1 MIHLSDLIA
10 QNVVESL
17 PVGLL
22 IVDHTG
28 AFTTVNSA
36 AAAILGYPR
45 EQLFGRGWGEL
56 FFENDANSRF
66 NQIVMDVIQNELVG
80 LCRVV
85 PYAAPNGALL
95 ELSITSSYLS
105 GDSNSAGVVVILH
118 DVTEL
123 SRMQRRE
130 TEILKEINR
139 IQEEKIRGLNKLAAS
154 VAHQIRN
161 PVFAIGGF
169 ATRLARQLESL
180 DIASQYPGII
190 LDEARRLE
198 TIVRTV
204 ARFASLGPLR
214 LEPTTLAAVAAEAR
228 RRVAAQATAL
238 GRSVNWRLDDLP
250 AVSLVADGDLLAA
263 ALAEVFRNSLEYAVR
278 ATVSVSLAAIV
289 DGERIEAAVI
299 DDGPGIAPADA
310 PHIFDPF
317 YSSRSDGCGVGL
329 TLAQEIFL
337 EHNGQIALDRDFA
350 PGAKFTLTL
359 PRFPGHL
366 MSRLDDAAARPAAS
380 LESGSPG

>member
-1 MIHLSDLIA
+1 MTHLSDLIA

-28 AFTTVNSA
+28 AFATVNSA

-45 EQLFGRGWGEL
+45 EQLLGRGWGEL
-56 FFENDANSRF
+56 FFENDANARF

-85 PYAAPNGALL
+85 PYAAPNGGVL

-118 DVTEL
+118 DITEL

-130 TEILKEINR
+130 TEILKEVNR
-139 IQEEKIRGLNKLAAS
+139 IQGEKIRGLNKLAAS

-161 PVFAIGGF
+161 PIFAIGGF
-169 ATRLARQLESL
+169 ATRLSREIKDLG
-180 DIASQYPGII
+180 IASQYPGII

-204 ARFASLGPLR
+204 ARFASLGPLH
-214 LEPTTLAAVAAEAR
+214 LKPTTLPAVAANARNRTEAM
-228 RRVAAQATAL
+228 TASL
-238 GRSVNWRLDDLP
+238 GRGVAWDLAAIP
-250 AVSLVADGDLLAA
+250 EVSLVADGDLLAA
-263 ALAEVFRNSLEYAVR
+263 ALTELFRNSIQFAVKDAVGIR
-278 ATVSVSLAAIV
+278 LT
-289 DGERIEAAVI
+289 AAVI
-299 DDGPGIAPADA
+299 GERMEIAVTDDGPGIPPADA

-317 YSSRSDGCGVGL
+317 FSSRADGCGVGL
-329 TLAQEIFL
+329 TLAQEILL
-337 EHNGQIALDRDFA
+337 EHNGQIALDRDYA
-350 PGAKFTLTL
+350 PGSRFTLSL
-359 PRFPGHL
+359 PRFPSHL
-366 MSRLDDAAARPAAS
+366 MSRLEDSVAGHSAPTK
-380 LESGSPG
+380 LGVG